1 PKARAAPKTKTGS
14 SSSAKPGPKQQGIAS
29 FFQKRA
35 ASASSNVTPAKRA
48 SDANGSID
56 SSKVPTSSADR
67 TPVPSSSV
75 AASSSPPAAPGASQ
89 QTSAGGNANKENE
102 TPGTLFSS
110 PSRKAKKQVN
120 YAESDDEDD
129 DEVFKPLSGNRRA
142 SKRRRIS
149 AKDESDDEY
158 GFDEATQAA
167 MESDD

>member
-1 PKARAAPKTKTGS
+1 MARGIEGNEVNTPKARAAPKTKTGS

-35 ASASSNVTPAKRA
+35 ASAASNVTPAKRP
-48 SDANGSID
+48 SDTNGTID
-56 SSKVPTSSADR
+56 SGKAPTSSADQ

-89 QTSAGGNANKENE
+89 QTSTGGNANKEN
-102 TPGTLFSS
+102 GILFSS

-120 YAESDDEDD
+120 YAESDDEDDD

-158 GFDEATQAA
+158 G
-167 MESDD
+167 